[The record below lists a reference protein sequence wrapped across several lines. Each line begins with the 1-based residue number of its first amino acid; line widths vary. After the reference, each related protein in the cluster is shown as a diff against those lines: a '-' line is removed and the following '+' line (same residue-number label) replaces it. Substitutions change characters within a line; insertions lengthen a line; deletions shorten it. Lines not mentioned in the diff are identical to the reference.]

1 MTENCFPV
9 RDRNGCGPLPRTCGR
24 ERDEWALRGGTGLS
38 AGDFPSLVGYTP
50 RHEHGQVKEFLCQT
64 RDPLLKRPEVC
75 P

>member
-1 MTENCFPV
+1 MAPSPAHVAESAT
-9 RDRNGCGPLPRTCGR
+9 NGP
-24 ERDEWALRGGTGLS
+24 S
-38 AGDFPSLVGYTP
+38 AEELDYRLETFLFLVGYTP